1 MGTFIKYSTRAFL
14 WLMILSL
21 TACIS
26 ETEEETLQ
34 LAYQQT
40 YCADSWDLS
49 TQDTQQEYS
58 TENRI
63 SDYLAELNIEYES
76 LSISAINPAETCFA
90 CHCLTGKIIYL
101 TITNTDDESTLESI
115 GFYTL

>member
-1 MGTFIKYSTRAFL
+1 MDTFIKHSTRTFL
-14 WLMILSL
+14 WLRILSL

-26 ETEEETLQ
+26 ETEEETIQ

-40 YCADSWDLS
+40 YCTDSWDL
-49 TQDTQQEYS
+49 TTLDTQQEYS

-63 SDYLAELNIEYES
+63 SDYLAELNIEYEN
-76 LSISAINPAETCFA
+76 LSISAINPAEA
-90 CHCLTGKIIYL
+90 CLACPCLTGKIIYL
-101 TITNTDDESTLESI
+101 IISNPDDEPTLESI

>member
-1 MGTFIKYSTRAFL
+1 MNIFIKHSTRAFF

-26 ETEEETLQ
+26 ETEEETIQ

-40 YCADSWDLS
+40 YCTDLWDL
-49 TQDTQQEYS
+49 TTLDTQQEYS

-76 LSISAINPAETCFA
+76 LSISAINPAEA
-90 CHCLTGKIIYL
+90 CLACSCLTGKIIYL
-101 TITNTDDESTLESI
+101 IISNPDDEPTLESL